1 MPTNTHRVT
10 RDLIAARA
18 RESPSAIAVVDVND
32 DGDSLHFYTFSQL
45 DARVDALSRAIR
57 STMPTPTRRVGS
69 LARGGIDAV
78 VALFAA
84 GRAKRSIVA
93 LDADAWPSARARRV
107 ASDAN
112 VGAVICTSAADG
124 EYVREV
130 FGESSMSVIMMR
142 DADDGVKEE
151 ADEDQDCI
159 DAKAEAA
166 DEAYVAF
173 TSGTN
178 GIPKGTAA
186 RFDAV
191 LRYAE
196 AKRAVENITS
206 DSRVCLAS
214 NVTFDLYPGDAYCAA
229 MTGAAMVV
237 ASRAMIQRDFARVL
251 VLGRAT
257 HVCCTPTVF
266 SLADFP
272 RGRVDAPD
280 LRCVSL
286 AGEKMSTRTLRAFA
300 STDDESFSLYN
311 VYGATETTVVQ
322 TYARMRAGDDPSR
335 VGRAY
340 DGFATVYVVE
350 RQSDGSIKFLDDATT
365 TTTSTNGGE
374 RPTGEIAIGGPCVSD
389 GYLNDREL
397 TAKSFIDDASVGRV
411 YLTGDRG
418 CFDASGDLYLRG
430 RSDRQVKIRGH
441 RIELDEIERA
451 LRAAEKLV
459 ENAVV
464 FFDADAQTVTAHCQV
479 KSAEYVK
486 EDYEALYAFALE
498 RHAMSRLP
506 SHGTPHRY
514 VFIARDRWPLTSSG
528 KTDRRLLMKW
538 LKDGSTTV
546 FRPEYVEP
554 ERGLESVV
562 ADAWARALGLR
573 GGGEGVIGALDAFDA
588 LGGNSLSVLA
598 VSRQLARALDSDSRR
613 RRGASLEENGEIG
626 LRDGEAAALL
636 RTTGDEP
643 AACNFGVVE
652 GPFAPC
658 EILAR
663 PVLRDYANYLRERG
677 VTIVQDEETHT
688 REDSS
693 SSSPDAMDRCMLAA
707 CNRGVLP
714 VVSTLADLG
723 VPIRG
728 EYLRVAAASLAND
741 ALRVVQCLIANGAD
755 VSQSSEAGT
764 LPTHVAA
771 ARGHSSI
778 LAALLAAG
786 APPGAKDGDKQ
797 TILHLAA
804 RSEDA
809 ETIRVA
815 ANACK
820 DLKTRAGGLEAWD
833 RWKRTAASWA
843 LHSGSIEALRILHAA
858 GAKLN
863 NLESAVSSSSSAWR
877 HGELSARSRVQF
889 NHRPERKKIASLDA
903 LEALSVKL
911 DETRV
916 DDEERRQAASAIRE
930 LVCANAENRARSRE
944 FGVIPK
950 LCARA
955 RERQCLDSIGALRNL
970 AANTENAVEAGE
982 CGAMQ
987 ILADIIRMKAQS
999 SSSSSSDVVGEDK
1012 RLVFAA
1018 ASAMTAL
1025 AMKHDE
1031 NVLRARA
1038 QSDIFAFVRDVCDGM
1053 EILSD
1058 AIET

>member
-1 MPTNTHRVT
+1 MPTNAHRVP

-18 RESPSAIAVVDVND
+18 RETPSAIAVVDVDD

-57 STMPTPTRRVGS
+57 STTAPIPTRRVGS

-112 VGAVICTSAADG
+112 VGAVVCTSAADG
-124 EYVREV
+124 DYVREV
-130 FGESSMSVIMMR
+130 FGESSMGVIMMR

-151 ADEDQDCI
+151 ADGDQDCI
-159 DAKAEAA
+159 DAEAEAA

-229 MTGAAMVV
+229 LAGAAMVV
-237 ASRAMIQRDFARVL
+237 ASRAMIQRDFARVR

-286 AGEKMSTRTLRAFA
+286 AGEKMSARTLRAFA
-300 STDDESFSLYN
+300 STDDETFSLYN

-322 TYARMRAGDDPSR
+322 TYARMRADDDPSR

-350 RQSDGSIKFLDDATT
+350 RQSDGSIKFLDDAST
-365 TTTSTNGGE
+365 TTTSKKSGE

-418 CFDASGDLYLRG
+418 FFDASGDLYLRG

-451 LRAAEKLV
+451 LCSSEKLV

-464 FFDADAQTVTAHCQV
+464 FFDADAQTVTGHCQV

-486 EDYEALYAFALE
+486 EDDEALYAFALE
-498 RHAMSRLP
+498 RHATSRLP

-538 LKDGSTTV
+538 LEDGSTTV

-554 ERGLESVV
+554 ERGLESVI

-573 GGGEGVIGALDAFDA
+573 GGGEGVVGAMDAFDA

-598 VSRQLARALDSDSRR
+598 VSRQLARALDSDPRR

-636 RTTGDEP
+636 RTMGDEP

-677 VTIVQDEETHT
+677 VTIVQDEEAHT
-688 REDSS
+688 REDTS
-693 SSSPDAMDRCMLAA
+693 SSSPDATDRCMLAA
-707 CNRGVLP
+707 CNRGVFP

-728 EYLRVAAASLAND
+728 EYLRVAAASLARD
-741 ALRVVQCLIANGAD
+741 ALRVVQCLIAHGVD
-755 VSQSSEAGT
+755 VSQPSEAGT

-804 RSEDA
+804 RSDDA

-843 LHSGSIEALRILHAA
+843 LHSGSIEALQILRAA

-863 NLESAVSSSSSAWR
+863 NLESAVSSSTAWR
-877 HGELSARSRVQF
+877 HGDLSARSRVQF

-903 LEALSVKL
+903 LDALSAKL

-950 LCARA
+950 LCVRV
-955 RERQCLDSIGALRNL
+955 RESLCLDSIGALRNL

-982 CGAMQ
+982 CGAME
-987 ILADIIRMKAQS
+987 ILADIIRLKAQ
-999 SSSSSSDVVGEDK
+999 SSSSDVVGENR

>member
-1 MPTNTHRVT
+1 MPTNAPRIP

-18 RESPSAIAVVDVND
+18 RETPSAIAVVDVDD
-32 DGDSLHFYTFSQL
+32 DGESLHFYTFSQL

-57 STMPTPTRRVGS
+57 LKTTPATRRVGS

-93 LDADAWPSARARRV
+93 LDAEAWPSARTRRV
-107 ASDAN
+107 ASDSDI
-112 VGAVICTSAADG
+112 GAVVCTSAADG
-124 EYVREV
+124 DYVRDV
-130 FGESSMSVIMMR
+130 FGESSMGVIMMR

-151 ADEDQDCI
+151 ADDDEDRI
-159 DAKAEAA
+159 DAETESA

-196 AKRAVENITS
+196 AKRTVENITS

-229 MTGAAMVV
+229 LAGAAMVV

-272 RGRVDAPD
+272 RGRLDAPD

-286 AGEKMSTRTLRAFA
+286 AGEKMSARTLRAFA
-300 STDDESFSLYN
+300 STDDETFSLYN

-322 TYARMRAGDDPSR
+322 TYARMRADDDPSR

-350 RQSDGSIKFLDDATT
+350 RQSDGSIKFLDDASS
-365 TTTSTNGGE
+365 TSTSTSDGGE

-397 TAKSFIDDASVGRV
+397 TAKSFIDDGSVGRV

-479 KSAEYVK
+479 KSVEYAK
-486 EDYEALYAFALE
+486 EDDEALYAFALE
-498 RHAMSRLP
+498 RHATSRLP

-538 LKDGSTTV
+538 LEDGSTAV
-546 FRPEYVEP
+546 FRPEYVKP

-573 GGGEGVIGALDAFDA
+573 GGGQGVVGALDAFDA
-588 LGGNSLSVLA
+588 LGGNSLSVLG
-598 VSRQLARALDSDSRR
+598 VSRQLARALDSDPRR
-613 RRGASLEENGEIG
+613 RRGASSSLEENGEIG

-636 RTTGDEP
+636 RTMGDEP

-677 VTIVQDEETHT
+677 VTVVQDEGTHT

-693 SSSPDAMDRCMLAA
+693 SSSSPDATDRCMLAA

-741 ALRVVQCLIANGAD
+741 ALRVVQCLIAHGAN
-755 VSQSSEAGT
+755 VSQPSEAGT

-804 RSEDA
+804 RSDDA

-815 ANACK
+815 ADACK

-843 LHSGSIEALRILHAA
+843 LHSGSIEALQILRDA

-863 NLESAVSSSSSAWR
+863 NLESAVSSSSAWR

-982 CGAMQ
+982 CGAME
-987 ILADIIRMKAQS
+987 ILADIIRKKAQS
-999 SSSSSSDVVGEDK
+999 SPSDVVGEDR

-1025 AMKHDE
+1025 ALKHDE

-1053 EILSD
+1053 DILSD

>member
-1 MPTNTHRVT
+1 MRC
-10 RDLIAARA
+10 DLIAARA
-18 RESPSAIAVVDVND
+18 RETPSAIAVVDVDD
-32 DGDSLHFYTFSQL
+32 DGETLHFCTFSQL
-45 DARVDALSRAIR
+45 DARVDELSRAVR
-57 STMPTPTRRVGS
+57 STTPATRRVGS
-69 LARGGIDAV
+69 LARGGLDAV

-84 GRAKRSIVA
+84 GRANRSIVA
-93 LDADAWPSARARRV
+93 LDADAWPSERVRRV
-107 ASDAN
+107 ASDAR
-112 VGAVICTSAADG
+112 VGAVICTNAADG
-124 EYVREV
+124 DLVREV
-130 FGESSMSVIMMR
+130 FGETVTMRVIMMGD
-142 DADDGVKEE
+142 DAVQGESDGGDDDVLRRV
-151 ADEDQDCI
+151 ED
-159 DAKAEAA
+159 

-178 GIPKGTAA
+178 GVPKGTAA
-186 RFDAV
+186 RFGTV

-196 AKRAVENITS
+196 AKRDVEKITS

-229 MTGAAMVV
+229 LAGAAMVV

-272 RGRVDAPD
+272 RGKLDAPD

-286 AGEKMSTRTLRAFA
+286 AGEKMSARTLRAFA
-300 STDDESFSLYN
+300 STDDDEIFSLYN

-322 TYARMRAGDDPSR
+322 TYARMRADDDPSR

-340 DGFATVYVVE
+340 DGFATVYIVE
-350 RQSDGSIKFLDDATT
+350 RRSDGSIKFLDDASSTI
-365 TTTSTNGGE
+365 TSGE

-451 LRAAEKLV
+451 LRASEKLV
-459 ENAVV
+459 QNAVV

-479 KSAEYVK
+479 KSAEYLTA
-486 EDYEALYAFALE
+486 DDEALYAFALE
-498 RHAMSRLP
+498 RHATSRLP

-538 LKDGSTTV
+538 LEDGSTRV

-562 ADAWARALGLR
+562 ADAWARALGLL
-573 GGGEGVIGALDAFDA
+573 GGGKDVVGALDAFDA

-598 VSRQLARALDSDSRR
+598 VSRALAHTLDP
-613 RRGASLEENGEIG
+613 GGTSLEDNGEIG

-636 RTTGDEP
+636 RTMGDEP
-643 AACNFGVVE
+643 AACSFGVVE

-663 PVLRDYANYLRERG
+663 PVLRDYANYLRECG
-677 VTIVQDEETHT
+677 VTIVQDEENHA
-688 REDSS
+688 RNQSFSS
-693 SSSPDAMDRCMLAA
+693 SSDATDRCMMTA
-707 CNRGVLP
+707 CSRGVFP
-714 VVSTLADLG
+714 VVFTLANLD

-728 EYLRVAAASLAND
+728 EYLRVAAASLARD
-741 ALRVVQCLIANGAD
+741 ALSVVQCLIAHGAD
-755 VSQSSEAGT
+755 VSQPSEAGT

-797 TILHLAA
+797 TILHLAV
-804 RSEDA
+804 RSEDT

-843 LHSGSIEALRILHAA
+843 LHSGSLEALQILRDA

-863 NLESAVSSSSSAWR
+863 NLESAVSSSSAWR

-889 NHRPERKKIASLDA
+889 NHRPERKKIASLAA
-903 LEALSVKL
+903 LEALSAKL
-911 DETRV
+911 DETRA

-930 LVCANAENRARSRE
+930 LVCANAENRARSRD

-955 RERQCLDSIGALRNL
+955 RERQCLDSIGAVRNL

-982 CGAMQ
+982 CGAME
-987 ILADIIRMKAQS
+987 ILADIIRIKAKS
-999 SSSSSSDVVGEDK
+999 TAAVSDLVGEDK

-1025 AMKHDE
+1025 AMKHGE
-1031 NVLRARA
+1031 NVLRAQA

-1053 EILSD
+1053 DILSD
-1058 AIET
+1058 MN

>member
-1 MPTNTHRVT
+1 MPTNANRIP
-10 RDLIAARA
+10 RDLIAERA
-18 RESPSAIAVVDVND
+18 RETPSAIAVVDVDD

-57 STMPTPTRRVGS
+57 STMAPTPTRRVGS

-112 VGAVICTSAADG
+112 VGAVVCTSAADG
-124 EYVREV
+124 DYVREA
-130 FGESSMSVIMMR
+130 FGESSMGVIMMR
-142 DADDGVKEE
+142 DAADGVKEE
-151 ADEDQDCI
+151 ADDDEDCI
-159 DAKAEAA
+159 DAETEAA
-166 DEAYVAF
+166 EEAYVAF

-229 MTGAAMVV
+229 LAGAAMVV

-272 RGRVDAPD
+272 RGRVGAPD

-286 AGEKMSTRTLRAFA
+286 AGEKMSARTLRAFA
-300 STDDESFSLYN
+300 STDDDTFSLYN

-322 TYARMRAGDDPSR
+322 TYARMRADDDPSR

-350 RQSDGSIKFLDDATT
+350 RQSDGSIKFLDDTSSS
-365 TTTSTNGGE
+365 TSTNSGE

-441 RIELDEIERA
+441 RVELDEIEHA
-451 LRAAEKLV
+451 LRSSEKLV

-464 FFDADAQTVTAHCQV
+464 FFDADAQMVTGHCQV

-486 EDYEALYAFALE
+486 EDDEALYAFALE
-498 RHAMSRLP
+498 RHATSRLP
-506 SHGTPHRY
+506 LHGTPHRY
-514 VFIARDRWPLTSSG
+514 VFIAPDRWPLTSSG

-538 LKDGSTTV
+538 LEDGSTTV

-554 ERGLESVV
+554 ERGLESVI

-573 GGGEGVIGALDAFDA
+573 GRGEGVVGAMDAFDA

-598 VSRQLARALDSDSRR
+598 VSRQLARALDSDPRR

-636 RTTGDEP
+636 RTMGDEL

-677 VTIVQDEETHT
+677 VTIVQDEEAHT
-688 REDSS
+688 RKDSS
-693 SSSPDAMDRCMLAA
+693 SSSPDATDRCMLAA
-707 CNRGVLP
+707 CNRGVFP

-728 EYLRVAAASLAND
+728 EYLRVAAASLARD
-741 ALRVVQCLIANGAD
+741 ALRIVQCLIAHGVD
-755 VSQSSEAGT
+755 VSQPSEAGT

-804 RSEDA
+804 RSKDA

-843 LHSGSIEALRILHAA
+843 LHSGSIEALQILRDA

-863 NLESAVSSSSSAWR
+863 NLESVVSSSSAWR
-877 HGELSARSRVQF
+877 HGDLSARSRVQF

-903 LEALSVKL
+903 LEALSAKL

-930 LVCANAENRARSRE
+930 LVCANAENRAQSRE

-950 LCARA
+950 LCVRV
-955 RERQCLDSIGALRNL
+955 RESQCLDSIGALRNL

-982 CGAMQ
+982 CGAME
-987 ILADIIRMKAQS
+987 ILADIIRLKAQ
-999 SSSSSSDVVGEDK
+999 SSSSDVVGEDR